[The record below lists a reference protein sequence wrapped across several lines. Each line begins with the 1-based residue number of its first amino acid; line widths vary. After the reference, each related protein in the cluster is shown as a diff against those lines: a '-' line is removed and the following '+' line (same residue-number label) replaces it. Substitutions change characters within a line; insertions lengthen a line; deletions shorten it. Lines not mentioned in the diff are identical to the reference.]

1 MAVCEITVFPLGTG
15 SPSVSSYVAD
25 CHRVLQET
33 EGIKYQL
40 TAMGTIIE
48 GDLDRLIEVLRRL
61 HEVPFQAGAQRVT
74 TIIRIDDRRDKEV
87 TIEGKVKAVEEKLK

>member
-1 MAVCEITVFPLGTG
+1 MAVCEITIIPLGTG

-25 CHRVLQET
+25 CHRVLQKT

-48 GDLDRLIEVLRRL
+48 GDLDRLMEVVRRL

-74 TIIRIDDRRDKEV
+74 TVVRIDDRRDKEI
-87 TIEGKVKAVEEKLK
+87 TIDGNVKAVEEKLK